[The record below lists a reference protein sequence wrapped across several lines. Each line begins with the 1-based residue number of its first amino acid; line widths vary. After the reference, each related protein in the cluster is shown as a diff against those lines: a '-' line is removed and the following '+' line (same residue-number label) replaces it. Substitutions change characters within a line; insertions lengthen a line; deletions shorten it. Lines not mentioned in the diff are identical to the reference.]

1 MTEDSLVWGDHFYR
15 SIDGGKSWTD
25 ITPGQMVNS
34 GKKDSY
40 FISLPLKEN
49 GYSWIVNKAIHWGP
63 GLEFDPRNPNK
74 ILMTS
79 GNGLF
84 VCDNIWDE
92 NNIQFYF
99 DPKGIE
105 ETVPLDMISVRN
117 GYLYSTIRD
126 FDGFIHRNA
135 KSRGI
140 QYKPNIGNTAAIAYC
155 PDNPKIMSRMHLNDD
170 LGYYSEDS
178 GITWKKM
185 ESIGGTGGGNGAITK
200 IGDDKYR
207 FFHATK
213 DGILYSDNYG
223 RTWEESKGLI
233 GQNFGIFV
241 EESDPMIIYSY
252 SYLAKS
258 DTNPKAQ
265 NVLGLSGNGGKTFF
279 NKIISD
285 NDGNNFSNRIAYLK
299 QGKIVLSA
307 GIYGI
312 YIADKFGEQISKLE
326 NVEYC
331 KTIGFGAPKDKLV
344 ENTLSMY
351 G

>member
-1 MTEDSLVWGDHFYR
+1 
-15 SIDGGKSWTD
+15 
-25 ITPGQMVNS
+25 MVS
-34 GKKDSY
+34 
-40 FISLPLKEN
+40 
-49 GYSWIVNKAIHWGP
+49 
-63 GLEFDPRNPNK
+63 
-74 ILMTS
+74 
-79 GNGLF
+79 LF
-84 VCDNIWDE
+84 VI
-92 NNIQFYF
+92 IFGMKFYF

-155 PDNPKIMSRMHLNDD
+155 PDNPKIMLRIHLIDD

-185 ESIGGTGGGNGAITK
+185 ESVGGNGGGNGAITK
-200 IGDDKYR
+200 VGDDKYR

-265 NVLGLSGNGGKTFF
+265 NVLGISGNGGKTFF
-279 NKIISD
+279 SKIISD
-285 NDGNNFSNRIAYLK
+285 YDGNNFSNRIAYLK

-344 ENTLSMY
+344 ENTLYMY
-351 G
+351 GRPLKNDPEGLYSSQDGGITWVLINHENLYGGTGDGNFIVGDKNQYGTVYMSSLGYGIVYGKLK